1 MNLLYLHLPE
11 GDGPAHAWLRRA
23 DGVTD
28 LGRGDPAQF
37 AQQYPGSAS
46 VVFLPSSSCLFAS
59 AAISAK
65 QLRQAEQSLAWLIED
80 QTGEDADG
88 LHVVAGVPEGDT
100 TPLVAIS
107 REVLASVLGRLRTA
121 GLPAVAALPDL
132 CLLPRDASD
141 WQLLPQGDRLFLRTD
156 ELAGAVLESG
166 VLEAMLDGALLERG
180 SAPPPVISVGSG
192 APEAWARIEQWASG
206 KTGVSLLLSEQL
218 DPVTALLAT
227 PDWTRHP
234 GNLLQGGFANR
245 GHMAVPASLR
255 WAAVFLAAAFL
266 LQLLSEWTHYGY
278 YRYQAGKVAARV
290 VTRYQA
296 LYPDERLAAKPQAA
310 WQDVQKRLRGK
321 RNEHKGG
328 NTVLPTLTRVAQAL
342 KGSGL
347 STQRVDL
354 VGGVLTLDVDA
365 RSLGELDGF
374 KQRLEGEG
382 FATEIVS
389 ANNQGGVIRGRLR
402 VEGGA

>member
-11 GDGPAHAWLRRA
+11 ADGPAHAWLRRA
-23 DGVTD
+23 EGVTD

-37 AQQYPGSAS
+37 AQQYPGSAC

-59 AAISAK
+59 ATISAR
-65 QLRQAEQSLAWLIED
+65 QLRQAEQSLGWLIED
-80 QTGEDADG
+80 QAGEDAEA
-88 LHVVAGVPEGDT
+88 LHVIAGDPEGDT
-100 TPLVAIS
+100 TPLLAIS
-107 REVLASVLGRLRTA
+107 RDALAALQARLRAA

-141 WQLLPQGDRLFLRTD
+141 WQLLPQGERLFLRTGA
-156 ELAGAVLESG
+156 LSGAVLEAG
-166 VLEAMLDGALLERG
+166 ILEAMLDGALLERG
-180 SAPPPVISVGSG
+180 EAPAPVISVGAG
-192 APEAWARIEQWASG
+192 APEAWERIERWAAD
-206 KTGVSLLLSEQL
+206 KPGVSLLLSEQL
-218 DPVTALLAT
+218 DAVTALEAVA
-227 PDWTRHP
+227 DWTRHP
-234 GNLLQGGFANR
+234 GNLLQGDFSSR
-245 GHMAVPASLR
+245 GHMTVPASLR
-255 WAAVFLAAAFL
+255 WAAVLLAAAFL

-278 YRYQAGKVAARV
+278 YRYQAGKVASRV
-290 VTRYQA
+290 VARYQA

-321 RNEHKGG
+321 RNESKGG
-328 NTVLPTLTRVAQAL
+328 SSALPALTRVAQAL
-342 KGSGL
+342 QGSGL
-347 STQRVDL
+347 STQRVD
-354 VGGVLTLDVDA
+354 VMGGVLTLDVDA

>member
-11 GDGPAHAWLRRA
+11 GDGPAHAWLRRPE
-23 DGVTD
+23 GITD
-28 LGRGDPAQF
+28 LGRGDPAHF
-37 AQQYPGSAS
+37 AQQYPGSAC
-46 VVFLPSSSCLFAS
+46 VAFLPSSACLFAS
-59 AAISAK
+59 AAISAR

-80 QTGEDADG
+80 QAGEDAES
-88 LHVVAGVPEGDT
+88 LHVVAGTAEADV

-107 REVLASVLGRLRTA
+107 RETLAATLARLRAA
-121 GLPAVAALPDL
+121 GLPAVAVLPDL
-132 CLLPRDASD
+132 CLVPRDGSD
-141 WQLLPQGDRLFLRTD
+141 WQLLPQGGRLFLRTGI
-156 ELAGAVLESG
+156 LAGAVLEAG
-166 VLEAMLDGALLERG
+166 ILEAMLDGALLERG
-180 SAPPPVISVGSG
+180 SAPAPAISVGSG
-192 APEAWARIEQWASG
+192 APEAWARIEQWAADKPG
-206 KTGVSLLLSEQL
+206 ISLQLSERL
-218 DPVTALLAT
+218 DPATALQAEA
-227 PDWTRHP
+227 DWTRHP
-234 GNLLQGGFANR
+234 GNLLSGEFSSR
-245 GHMAVPASLR
+245 GRMALPASLR
-255 WAAVFLAAAFL
+255 WAAAFLAAAFL

-290 VTRYQA
+290 VARYQA

-321 RNEHKGG
+321 RNESKGG
-328 NTVLPTLTRVAQAL
+328 SSVLPALTRIAQAL
-342 KGSGL
+342 QGSGL
-347 STQRVDL
+347 STQRVD
-354 VGGVLTLDVDA
+354 VAGGVLTLDVDA